1 MAQFPVNLNLAGR
14 PVLVVGG
21 GRIALRKVQ
30 QLLVA
35 GADITVLAPVIVDE
49 LRELPV
55 RILQREYTAGDVHGF
70 RLVVTATGVLHVDQQ
85 IFDECE
91 ALGTWVNSADDP
103 ARCTFTL
110 PAVMRRGD
118 LMVAVSSG
126 GASPAL
132 ASFLRARLE
141 EQIGPEFARVVEL
154 LAAER
159 ARVHAEGRSTED
171 VDWSPILARVMDE
184 AGVTSALF
192 TPEASL

>member
-55 RILQREYTAGDVHGF
+55 RILQREYAAGDVDGF

>member
-30 QLLVA
+30 QLMVA

-55 RILQREYTAGDVHGF
+55 RVLQREYAAGDVDGF

-85 IFDECE
+85 IYDECE

>member
-35 GADITVLAPVIVDE
+35 GADITVLAPSIVDGFA
-49 LRELPV
+49 ELPV
-55 RILQREYTAGDVHGF
+55 RTVQREYEAGDVNEY
-70 RLVVTATGVLHVDQQ
+70 RLVVTATGVRDVDQQ

-91 ALGTWVNSADDP
+91 ARGIWVNSADDP
-103 ARCTFTL
+103 DRCTFTL
-110 PAVMRRGD
+110 PAVMRRGE
-118 LMVAVSSG
+118 LMVTVSSA

-132 ASFLRARLE
+132 ASFLRGRLE
-141 EQIGPEFARVVEL
+141 HAIGPEFAHVVEL

-159 ARVHAEGRSTED
+159 ARFHAQGQSTED
-171 VDWSPILARVMDE
+171 VDWSPIIARALEE
-184 AGVTSALF
+184 AGVSSPLF
-192 TPEASL
+192 APEASL

>member
-55 RILQREYTAGDVHGF
+55 RILQREYAAGDVVGF
-70 RLVVTATGVLHVDQQ
+70 RLVVTATGVLDVDQQ
-85 IFDECE
+85 IYDECE

>member
-1 MAQFPVNLNLAGR
+1 MAQFPVNLNLTGR

-55 RILQREYTAGDVHGF
+55 RILQREYAAGDVDGF